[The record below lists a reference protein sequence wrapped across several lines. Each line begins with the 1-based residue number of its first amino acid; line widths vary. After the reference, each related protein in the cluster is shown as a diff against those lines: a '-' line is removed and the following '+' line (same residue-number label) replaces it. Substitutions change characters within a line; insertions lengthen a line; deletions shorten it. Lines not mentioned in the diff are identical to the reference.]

1 MAIKLPLKM
10 TTAAVKTNTA
20 WVIINI
26 NKSQH
31 DNVDT
36 TVLGQYACA
45 QQPSLAAL
53 LSFLLLLIEQSECLD
68 TETNKC
74 GGFRQG

>member
-1 MAIKLPLKM
+1 MEWISVWPESHQSSWHFGFFVFILLDDLKMAFKFPLKM
-10 TTAAVKTNTA
+10 TTAAAKTNTA

-36 TVLGQYACA
+36 TVLG
-45 QQPSLAAL
+45 
-53 LSFLLLLIEQSECLD
+53 
-68 TETNKC
+68 
-74 GGFRQG
+74 